1 MSQKTRWRFR
11 ITLRTLVIAFVVAL
25 LISYWEFETLIN
37 QESSQFRINLIVPFG
52 LIAIFISLYL
62 FSEFNRVK
70 RAKRYERREQLNERR
85 NEMVDKVIK
94 AKNKNGDPDKV
105 VK

>member
-37 QESSQFRINLIVPFG
+37 QESSQFRINLIIPFG

>member
-37 QESSQFRINLIVPFG
+37 QESSQFRINLIIPFG

-94 AKNKNGDPDKV
+94 AKNKNGDPDKI

>member
-70 RAKRYERREQLNERR
+70 RAKRYERREQVNERR